1 MAMGR
6 KQARQQSMWEMPARS
21 PGHPFYEKLNALLNE
36 ASFDEAVEKLSAPHY
51 GRTGERG
58 GTSTPPG
65 VYFRMLLIGYFE
77 GIESERGIEWR
88 CTDSLSL
95 KEFLGVEGHQR
106 VPDHSSLSR
115 TRKRLPA
122 EVFDQVFQL
131 VLGLVESKGLL
142 KGKVAGVDS
151 TYLRAD
157 ASMKAIVSKKTG
169 EEYREYVLRL
179 ARESGLVEPTIE
191 EAVRLDRRRKG
202 KKTSNA
208 NWKSSTDPDA
218 RIARLKD
225 GRTRLAYKPEHVVD
239 LETGANI
246 SVEVFPAD
254 ESDASTLK
262 TSLKKAKENI
272 EVVKTSDDDDDP
284 PAATSRRNEVKM
296 EVVADK
302 GYHKAELLLEL
313 KAAGFRTYI
322 PERNQAGQR
331 HWQDKGGERT
341 ARAVYQNRAR
351 VSRKK
356 SKALQRRRGELV
368 ERPFAHICETGG
380 HRRTRL
386 RGIENMKKRY
396 VIQVAG
402 ANLGLI
408 MRTLHRWGTPR
419 GLADAGRAA
428 LWLLYAL
435 SATWSALRR
444 LFRARPYP
452 QPARVIAPVLTGRMV
467 AVSTGC

>member
-1 MAMGR
+1 
-6 KQARQQSMWEMPARS
+6 
-21 PGHPFYEKLNALLNE
+21 
-36 ASFDEAVEKLSAPHY
+36 VE
-51 GRTGERG
+51 
-58 GTSTPPG
+58 
-65 VYFRMLLIGYFE
+65 
-77 GIESERGIEWR
+77 
-88 CTDSLSL
+88 
-95 KEFLGVEGHQR
+95 
-106 VPDHSSLSR
+106 
-115 TRKRLPA
+115 
-122 EVFDQVFQL
+122 
-131 VLGLVESKGLL
+131 
-142 KGKVAGVDS
+142 
-151 TYLRAD
+151 
-157 ASMKAIVSKKTG
+157 
-169 EEYREYVLRL
+169 
-179 ARESGLVEPTIE
+179 
-191 EAVRLDRRRKG
+191 
-202 KKTSNA
+202 
-208 NWKSSTDPDA
+208 
-218 RIARLKD
+218 
-225 GRTRLAYKPEHVVD
+225 